1 MLDRLKKI
9 RRIATSAIVG
19 GVFGAYSVGSMTKRL
34 IEESEESLEE
44 DLRFLARVHATLQMV
59 DRLVVDMY
67 EESID
72 MGEIDLPSMRMTKR
86 FRSRVR
92 RLWADD
98 RIADGV
104 GQAIL
109 RNLDVEIH

>member
-1 MLDRLKKI
+1 MLDRFKKA
-9 RRIATSAIVG
+9 RKIATAAILG

-34 IEESEESLEE
+34 IEESEEALED

-59 DRLVVDMY
+59 DRLVIDMY
-67 EESID
+67 EESIS

-86 FRSRVR
+86 FRTRVR

-98 RIADGV
+98 GVADSV